1 MRTIRNLALALFAS
15 SVLPAALAQGSSWNE
30 LSDEQKAA
38 LAVKGDPARGEALF
52 EPCVGCHRK
61 DGSGRTSGAYP
72 RLSGQHSTV
81 LVKQVLDIRSGRR
94 SNPRMEPFI
103 TDHGLTPYEV
113 ADLAA
118 FLQALPVAATNGKGP
133 GTALAHGRQL
143 YERDCADCHGAKGEG
158 QAQRFYPSVAA
169 QHYRYLLREAQM
181 IRDGDRRNGNPD
193 MIRVIKGY
201 AQADLEAVADYMSQL
216 PPAR

>member
-1 MRTIRNLALALFAS
+1 MTTIRTLALVLWAS
-15 SVLPAALAQGSSWNE
+15 WLPPAAVAQAPAWNE
-30 LSDEQKAA
+30 LSDELKAA

-81 LVKQVLDIRSGRR
+81 IVKQVFDIRSGRR
-94 SNPRMEPFI
+94 SNPRMEPFLS
-103 TDHGLTPYEV
+103 DHGMSAHEV

-118 FLQALPVAATNGKGP
+118 YLQAQPVSASNGKGP
-133 GTALAHGRQL
+133 GTALERGKQL
-143 YERDCADCHGAKGEG
+143 YERDCAECHGTKGEG
-158 QAQRFYPSVAA
+158 QAQKFYPSVAA

-193 MIRVIKGY
+193 MIRVIKNY
-201 AQADLEAVADYMSQL
+201 EQPDLEAVADYLSQL
-216 PPAR
+216 PPVR